1 MTRDCSD
8 LNVGE
13 AQLSKFLDHF
23 SVLIETGSHPERTFE
38 FKPHDLDMAWL
49 ATQTGEI
56 RKPCGSKKFNEH
68 HAKVMSGLRIKAG
81 KD

>member
-1 MTRDCSD
+1 
-8 LNVGE
+8 
-13 AQLSKFLDHF
+13 
-23 SVLIETGSHPERTFE
+23 
-38 FKPHDLDMAWL
+38 MAWL